1 MQGCA
6 RREALGERV
15 MKAGILSPYY
25 QHGIIFYKKLEY
37 LFYML
42 GRNSILSPEVGLYA
56 EEGGGI

>member
-25 QHGIIFYKKLEY
+25 QHGMIFLKNLEY

-42 GRNSILSPEVGLYA
+42 GRNSILSPEVGLCA